1 MDILAKAIEMNGKQA
16 TIINTNAEVILKPVA
31 DSYKDS
37 VNFNYLFTYAGVSQ
51 GNLITIDNVTYLV
64 VEKENNLV
72 DTYNKCTITKTQTI
86 LWKGKE
92 IQGYVRA
99 LQDAID
105 KTEYF
110 NILAN
115 KIEITIP
122 EMNIEINDIVSY
134 KNSDFKIISID
145 NTKDGLLTIVAE
157 YVKKAEPISYTIET
171 PKEITVNVGENATVE
186 IFAKKNGVIDSKA
199 TLIYAVKD
207 NSICTIENKVING
220 LKEGSTTITV
230 SYNNVSTTFNIIVKA
245 KEVIKPVEPTKPV
258 VPETPKEDFNGKF
271 TINGA
276 EQIMIGGD
284 AETFTLDPIRKTV
297 QFKIEDTTIGEIVS
311 QGDGK
316 CTVKALSDKNYL
328 HLMALTPS
336 GTQIAESWI
345 LTY

>member
-1 MDILAKAIEMNGKQA
+1 MDLLGKAIEMNGKQA
-16 TIINTNAEVILKPVA
+16 TIINTNAEVILKPVK

-37 VNFNYLFTYAGVSQ
+37 VNFNYLFTYAAISQ

-64 VEKENNLV
+64 IEKENNLI

-86 LWKGKE
+86 TYKSIEL
-92 IQGYVRA
+92 QGYVRA

-110 NILAN
+110 NVLAN

-122 EMNIEINDIVSY
+122 NTDIEINDMVSY

-145 NTKDGLLTIVAE
+145 NTKDGLLTIIGE
-157 YVKKAEPISYTIET
+157 YVKKAEPITYTIET

-186 IFAKKNGVIDSKA
+186 VFAKKNGVIDPKA

-207 NSICTIENKVING
+207 NSICTIENKVVNG
-220 LKEGSTTITV
+220 LKEGSTTIIV
-230 SYNNVSTTFNIIVKA
+230 SYNNVSTTLDIIVKA
-245 KEVIKPVEPTKPV
+245 KEVIKPVEPEKPV
-258 VPETPKEDFNGKF
+258 TPTEDFNGKF
-271 TINGA
+271 NIVGA
-276 EQIMIGGD
+276 EQMTIGSI
-284 AETFTLDPIRKTV
+284 EEFTLNPIRKTV
-297 QFKIEDTTIGEIVS
+297 KYKIEDVTVGEIVS

-316 CTVKALSDKNYL
+316 CTVKALSDTSYL

-336 GTQIAESWI
+336 GTQIAESFI
-345 LTY
+345 YTY